1 MTVFWQTQNPTKSK
15 SPQGYNDIKNLVF
28 DKLNS
33 FFLSFIFNQLIYSS
47 LQLLIPE
54 YFSNSKHMDL

>member
-1 MTVFWQTQNPTKSK
+1 MTVFWQKQNPTKSK
-15 SPQGYNDIKNLVF
+15 PPQGYNDIKNLVF

>member
-1 MTVFWQTQNPTKSK
+1 MSVFWQKQNPTKSK